1 MPDPRR
7 TFNAATGLAYASEY
21 FMGRADV
28 QKAARKL
35 AARLDE
41 LGIPHAIVGGLAV
54 TSHGH
59 ARVTTDVDV
68 LITADGLRK
77 FKDACIGLA
86 WVEKFPGSRGVRDVE
101 FNTPVDF
108 LLAGDIPGDGS
119 SSRVRFPDPTS
130 VAEVRDGLR
139 FIDLRSLIE
148 LKLACGLSRPDRPRD
163 FDDVIQLV
171 RTLTLPRDFAATLHP
186 SVRAKFDELWQAAQ
200 MSPGEY

>member
-7 TFNAATGLAYASEY
+7 TFDAATGLAYASEY

-28 QKAARKL
+28 QQAARKL

-41 LGIPHAIVGGLAV
+41 LGIPYAIAGGLAV

-68 LITADGLRK
+68 LITADGLRQ
-77 FKDACIGLA
+77 FKEHSLGRG
-86 WVEKFPGSRGVRDVE
+86 WVEKFPGARGVRDVE

-108 LLAGDIPGDGS
+108 LVTGDIPGDGRS
-119 SSRVRFPDPTS
+119 SSVRFPDPAS
-130 VAEVRDGLR
+130 VAEVRAGLR
-139 FIDLRSLIE
+139 FVDPRSLIE
-148 LKLACGLSRPDRPRD
+148 LELACGLSRPDRPRD

-171 RTLTLPRDFAATLHP
+171 RTLTLPSDFAATH
-186 SVRAKFDELWQAAQ
+186 QC
-200 MSPGEY
+200 